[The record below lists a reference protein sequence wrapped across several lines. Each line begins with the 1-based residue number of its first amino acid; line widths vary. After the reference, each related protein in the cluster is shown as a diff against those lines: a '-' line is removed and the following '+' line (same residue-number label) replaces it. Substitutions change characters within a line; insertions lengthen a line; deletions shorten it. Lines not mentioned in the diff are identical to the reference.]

1 MANPSDAQLR
11 RWYLTLNAELWA
23 GSLPADTILTWQP
36 VRGDHM
42 AETWKLPDGR
52 WQIAMSP
59 GNSGFGRVAKFI
71 LMHEMCHVAKSRA
84 WRGKVF
90 KTEAIRIMA
99 AGGINDF

>member
-1 MANPSDAQLR
+1 
-11 RWYLTLNAELWA
+11 
-23 GSLPADTILTWQP
+23 
-36 VRGDHM
+36 
-42 AETWKLPDGR
+42 
-52 WQIAMSP
+52 MSP